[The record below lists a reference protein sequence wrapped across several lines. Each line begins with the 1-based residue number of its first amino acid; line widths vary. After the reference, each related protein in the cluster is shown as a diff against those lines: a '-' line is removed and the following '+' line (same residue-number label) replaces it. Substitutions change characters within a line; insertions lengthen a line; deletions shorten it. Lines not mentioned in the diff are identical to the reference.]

1 MKEIIIIYYNSISG
15 NYEITQQDLQIKA
28 GNNYNILL
36 LIYDENDIAVNL
48 TDAIILFTAKQNSDD
63 TDAEAIIKKDV
74 IANDNIV
81 NSIYYKITIN
91 PEDTEDE
98 SGIDLPN
105 NLLYDIKIKDKD
117 DNIFTIAEGVIAIS
131 QGITQRSEF
140 ETG

>member
-1 MKEIIIIYYNSISG
+1 M
-15 NYEITQQDLQIKA
+15 
-28 GNNYNILL
+28 
-36 LIYDENDIAVNL
+36 LIYDENDIAINL

-91 PEDTEDE
+91 PEDTENK

-105 NLLYDIKIKDKD
+105 NLLYDIKIKDSN
-117 DNIFTIAEGVIAIS
+117 DNIFTIAEGMITVS